1 MTLTNGPCKRVS
13 ICVIAACFH
22 QVEATFPPNG
32 SNLSRLWK
40 QGFHP
45 LDEQTVEK
53 VKDEGSEGSFCNIIY
68 NTFRVYARIYI
79 YVIKT
84 TFTTFILHPKYC
96 L

>member
-1 MTLTNGPCKRVS
+1 M
-13 ICVIAACFH
+13 
-22 QVEATFPPNG
+22 EATFPPNG

-53 VKDEGSEGSFCNIIY
+53 VKEKVVKVVSATLYKIILLEF
-68 NTFRVYARIYI
+68 THEYI